1 MTIEISPLTEADI
14 PAAIEVIQKAFA
26 EDPYFLWVFDKAQF
40 NQQRNYDSLRARC
53 LWGIDNALFQV
64 AKEVDPAGSTPSRV
78 VGVSCWLRPHS
89 PSEPE
94 SWTSWLQGWVLSYR
108 QLLNNLFHWGRGG
121 LISRRYWI
129 WKERQNEAQTAIWDD
144 PRGYYF
150 CNIVAISPDQQGKGI
165 GRLLFKAVTDIAD
178 QEGAKCYLESSRN
191 EPNVQIYEKMGFEL
205 RREME
210 CRDGDA
216 VCMLYCMV
224 RDPRT

>member
-1 MTIEISPLTEADI
+1 M
-14 PAAIEVIQKAFA
+14 
-26 EDPYFLWVFDKAQF
+26 
-40 NQQRNYDSLRARC
+40 
-53 LWGIDNALFQV
+53 
-64 AKEVDPAGSTPSRV
+64 
-78 VGVSCWLRPHS
+78 
-89 PSEPE
+89 
-94 SWTSWLQGWVLSYR
+94 LSYR
-108 QLLNNLFHWGRGG
+108 QLLNNLYHWGRGG

-205 RREME
+205 QREME

-216 VCMLYCMV
+216 VCMV
-224 RDPRT
+224 RGP